1 MEQTPPPRLDPLA
14 LAFFGATL
22 ALLAGLLLYVF
33 FFKAPEP
40 ATPAWS
46 FDVVD
51 QVRRKLAALT
61 DRAADKPAAKPAV
74 SPAAKPPASPAAKA
88 PPSPAAV
95 PAPKPEARPATPP
108 TAAGTGVVLQAGRT
122 WRYAVVVEPP
132 AWRDITLTYRT
143 QREGAGVG
151 VLTDFV
157 YAGGK
162 MNFHLGIFAP
172 GHASHANTRFPGF
185 FMHAS
190 YFRLPLLAGQ
200 RFSWEWP
207 WQGGSGAGRIKRYE
221 GVVARWEDVQ
231 VPAGTFPAAVIVADL
246 YYIEA
251 GKIQAQ
257 ARETIWYAPK
267 AFQTV
272 KVVRDGATPDEASRR
287 IVAELAEFR

>member
-1 MEQTPPPRLDPLA
+1 MSPPP
-14 LAFFGATL
+14 
-22 ALLAGLLLYVF
+22 
-33 FFKAPEP
+33 
-40 ATPAWS
+40 
-46 FDVVD
+46 
-51 QVRRKLAALT
+51 
-61 DRAADKPAAKPAV
+61 
-74 SPAAKPPASPAAKA
+74 
-88 PPSPAAV
+88 
-95 PAPKPEARPATPP
+95 
-108 TAAGTGVVLQAGRT
+108 AAGTGVVLQAGRT
-122 WRYAVVVEPP
+122 WRYAVTVEPP

-143 QREGAGVG
+143 QREGAGIG

-157 YAGGK
+157 HAGGK

-172 GHASHANTRFPGF
+172 GHPSHTNTRFPGF

-190 YFRLPLLAGQ
+190 YLRLPLLAGQ

-207 WQGGSGAGRIKRYE
+207 WQGGTGAGRIKRYE

-251 GKIQAQ
+251 GKVRAQ

-287 IVAELAEFR
+287 IVAELVEFR